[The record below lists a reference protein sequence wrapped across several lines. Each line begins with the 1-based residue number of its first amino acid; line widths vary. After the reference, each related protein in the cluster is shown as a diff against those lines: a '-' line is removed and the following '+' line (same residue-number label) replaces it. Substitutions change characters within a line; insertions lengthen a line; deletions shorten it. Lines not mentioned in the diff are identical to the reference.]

1 MEQTDKLTWVNL
13 RHAIAQATGS
23 NDKEVNAFLQS
34 LIEQLTTAFK
44 NGESVRVNG
53 LGTFRVQT
61 TAQRNSINIATGE
74 SILING
80 YRKVTLLSDLHA
92 KQSVNDTPKQAE
104 EINPLQKLSEQ
115 ADEIMGILAD
125 INQTQERPDKPE
137 VPVVSDTLEISDKQD
152 TPDITDTPDIP
163 AEPAIPAVPVTP
175 EVPEE
180 PKEPETSKKPARP
193 FRPWLVIGVTMTVF
207 ALLLIAAFLFLQTKI
222 EQWVNRLSDRT
233 TVLTRPV
240 EEMEDLT
247 YTDITEYEAVADV
260 PEDTLVISTAEQPIL
275 TQRTYKRFITT
286 ERIRPGSRLSWL
298 AYRYYGNKDLWVF
311 IYEANRDRL
320 RHPSHVVIGTPIRI
334 PKLDAELRDTTNPET
349 QRLIQQL
356 SREFLNDDS
365 RD

>member
-92 KQSVNDTPKQAE
+92 KQSVNDTPKQTE

-125 INQTQERPDKPE
+125 INQTQEKQEKPE
-137 VPVVSDTLEISDKQD
+137 KQE
-152 TPDITDTPDIP
+152 TPDIQDAPVVPDTTDTQVVRV
-163 AEPAIPAVPVTP
+163 EPEIPAVPET
-175 EVPEE
+175 PEE
-180 PKEPETSKKPARP
+180 PKVPETSEKPARP

-233 TVLTRPV
+233 TVITRPV